1 MGEFLSM
8 SNGELLKEL
17 KKRLSDNETCQEQ
30 IRELNQTIKDL
41 SLRLNDS
48 EALKSHFISNI
59 SNEIMNP
66 FTSVLAI
73 SENILGVEK
82 ENWKKVIHMVS
93 MIHTEV
99 FNLDFQLKNIF
110 AAAKLEAGEI
120 APEVTLINIDNLI
133 TNIIALFKYEARKK
147 HLQIEY
153 LSENL
158 NQEAVINFKSDA
170 EKIHLII
177 CNLLS
182 NAVKFSYTEGKILI
196 QTLKDGHNLVI
207 SVQDYGQGI
216 SKANEQIIF
225 DRFRRVDSGINSINR
240 GHGLGLSII
249 KAIVDMLNGRLTF
262 KSEFSKGT
270 LFQLHL
276 TESEDEITGISTDA
290 DELFFKEESF

>member
-1 MGEFLSM
+1 MGDFSNM
-8 SNGELLKEL
+8 SNEDILLEINRRLSLNEASL
-17 KKRLSDNETCQEQ
+17 KQIQVLNGTINDLSKRLNE
-30 IRELNQTIKDL
+30 
-41 SLRLNDS
+41 S
-48 EALKSHFISNI
+48 ESLKSHFISNI

-93 MIHTEV
+93 MIHAEV

-120 APEVTLINIDNLI
+120 SPEITLIDIENLI

-147 HLQIEY
+147 PLQIEFS
-153 LSENL
+153 SENL
-158 NQEAVINFKSDA
+158 NIEKGFTFKSDA

-182 NAVKFSYTEGKILI
+182 NAIKFSYTEGKVLI
-196 QTLKDGHNLVI
+196 RAIKEGHNLTL
-207 SVQDYGQGI
+207 SVQDFGQGI

-225 DRFRRVDSGINSINR
+225 DRFKRADSGINSINR
-240 GHGLGLSII
+240 GHGLGLSIV
-249 KAIVDMLNGRLTF
+249 KAIVDMLEGKITV
-262 KSEFSKGT
+262 KSAIGKGT
-270 LFQLHL
+270 LFQLHF
-276 TESEDEITGISTDA
+276 TESEQEITGISMDA
-290 DELFFKEESF
+290 DELFFREETF